1 MTEIGR
7 TPTASPW
14 SPEQYDRFKAERS
27 KPFYDLLALVQRRP
41 GMRVADLGCGTGEL
55 TRDMHRALAAAET
68 VGVDSSETMLAK
80 SFAFAGN
87 GLRFEHGLLEAWEPG
102 APLDLVFSNAAV
114 HWVPDHPA
122 LFARFARMLAPGG
135 QLAIQVPSND
145 EHPSHT
151 VAAEV
156 AREPPFAKALHG
168 YVRVVPNLRLAEYVL
183 LLERL
188 GFRDPVVRAQVY
200 AQRLGSREDVVEW
213 VKGTLL
219 TDYAKRMDASTYER
233 FLQRYR
239 ALLLPRLSDTRPFV
253 FPFERTFV
261 WGVKREGA

>member
-1 MTEIGR
+1 MTEIGK

-27 KPFYDLLALVQRRP
+27 RPFYDLLALVQRRS
-41 GMRVADLGCGTGEL
+41 GMRIVDLGCGTGEL

-80 SFAFAGN
+80 SF
-87 GLRFEHGLLEAWEPG
+87 
-102 APLDLVFSNAAV
+102 SNAAV

-135 QLAIQVPSND
+135 QIAIQVPSND

-151 VAAEV
+151 VAADV
-156 AREPPFAKALHG
+156 AREPPFAEALHG
-168 YVRVVPNLRLAEYVL
+168 YVRVVPNLKLEEYVL

-200 AQRLGSREDVVEW
+200 AQHLGSREDVVEW

-219 TDYAKRMDASTYER
+219 TDYAKRMDAATYEH
-233 FLQRYR
+233 FLARYR
-239 ALLLPRLSDTRPFV
+239 ELLLPRLSDTRPFV

-261 WGVKREGA
+261 WGVKRERA